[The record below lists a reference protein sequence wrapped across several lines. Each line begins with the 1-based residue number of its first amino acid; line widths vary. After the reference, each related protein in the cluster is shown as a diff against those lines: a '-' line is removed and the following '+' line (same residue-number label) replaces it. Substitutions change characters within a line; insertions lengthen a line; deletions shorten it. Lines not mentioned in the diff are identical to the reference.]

1 MSRYIHDIIRHF
13 FHHKVSDEIASRV
26 QDRLALSPN
35 DADEAFREIWDSLKD
50 ETMDE
55 TVLEKVYQKTA
66 EKAFGEEPSK
76 AATISKQFS
85 WLRIAALWSIPLTMV
100 GAAAWFYISATQQ
113 AKLYSE
119 VVFMHKFTAYGERS
133 IVILPDSSKVWL
145 NGGSSLIY
153 PSRFVSAERN
163 VCLTGE
169 AYFEVRKD
177 NSRPFTVDVNQMK
190 LKVLG
195 TTFNI
200 FSYPDNPQIV
210 ATLETGKLQI
220 KVDHQNKPYILS
232 PNDQLVLDSQ
242 TGEVEMRSVNA
253 PDFSVWRVPALYFE
267 ETKLIYALQQI
278 ERTYNVKIHI
288 QNSHYNNQTIRA
300 HFNAGET
307 IEGIMGVIKMLIP
320 ALNYEIDGID
330 IYIK

>member
-1 MSRYIHDIIRHF
+1 MTP
-13 FHHKVSDEIASRV
+13 RV
-26 QDRLALSPN
+26 YDRLVRSSDA
-35 DADEAFREIWDSLKD
+35 DDAAFREMWDECAEATADEASAD
-50 ETMDE
+50 
-55 TVLEKVYQKTA
+55 
-66 EKAFGEEPSK
+66 KAFMQLSSMLPEQK
-76 AATISKQFS
+76 ATVRRLS
-85 WLRIAALWSIPLTMV
+85 WLRRAAIWGIPLVML
-100 GAAAWFYISATQQ
+100 GAAAYFYVQATHR

-133 IVILPDSSKVWL
+133 MIVLPDSSKVWL

-177 NSRPFTVDVNQMK
+177 HRRPFTVDVNQMK

-195 TTFNI
+195 TTFNV

-210 ATLETGKLQI
+210 ATLETGKIQI
-220 KVDHQNKPYILS
+220 NVANRKKPYILS

-242 TGEVEMRSVNA
+242 TGEVELRNVKAS
-253 PDFSVWRVPALYFE
+253 DFSVWRVPSLYFE

-278 ERTYNVKIHI
+278 ERTYNVKIHV
-288 QNSHYNNQTIRA
+288 QNSQYNNQTIRA
-300 HFNAGET
+300 HFNADEK
-307 IEGIMGVIKMLIP
+307 IEGIMAVIKMLIP
-320 ALNYEIDGID
+320 SLNYEIDGKD
-330 IYIK
+330 IFIK